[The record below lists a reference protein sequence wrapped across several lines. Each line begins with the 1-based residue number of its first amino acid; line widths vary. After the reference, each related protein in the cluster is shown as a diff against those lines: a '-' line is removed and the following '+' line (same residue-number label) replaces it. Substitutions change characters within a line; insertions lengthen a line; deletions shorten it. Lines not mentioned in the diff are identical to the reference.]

1 MNRQRIAV
9 IGAGISGLSA
19 AWLLREMYD
28 VTLFEAEPR
37 AGGHADTQIVRV
49 GGEDVA
55 VDMGFIVLNDRNYPN
70 LTALFDLLGVPTQPS
85 GMSFSASIGG
95 GRLEYGGATARQLFT
110 QRSNLVRPR
119 FWRMLRDIMRF
130 YREAPALLT
139 SSTDLTLGDYLDH
152 GGYSE
157 GFVRDHILPMGGAI
171 WSASIASMRAF
182 PARNFVRF
190 FHNHGLLTLTDR
202 PNWRTVTGGSRVYV
216 QRVLEDL
223 RRAGQVVLGMPVQT
237 VSRAAGQVHLRL
249 ADGAA
254 LAFDQVVFACH
265 ADQALA
271 LLHAPRPAE
280 QAVLGA
286 IKCADNLAV
295 LHSDPTLMPRRRGVW
310 SAWNYLSDSEAE
322 DAPVSLTYWMNLLQD
337 LRTATPLFVTLN
349 PSRMPDPALVHQT
362 RVYRHPQFDAAA
374 AAAQI
379 ALPTIQG
386 VDRLW
391 FAGAWTGWGF
401 HEDGIAAAVRVA
413 EGLGVPV
420 PWRSATPSRIAA

>member
-1 MNRQRIAV
+1 
-9 IGAGISGLSA
+9 
-19 AWLLREMYD
+19 
-28 VTLFEAEPR
+28 
-37 AGGHADTQIVRV
+37 
-49 GGEDVA
+49 
-55 VDMGFIVLNDRNYPN
+55 
-70 LTALFDLLGVPTQPS
+70 
-85 GMSFSASIGG
+85 
-95 GRLEYGGATARQLFT
+95 
-110 QRSNLVRPR
+110 
-119 FWRMLRDIMRF
+119 
-130 YREAPALLT
+130 
-139 SSTDLTLGDYLDH
+139 
-152 GGYSE
+152 
-157 GFVRDHILPMGGAI
+157 
-171 WSASIASMRAF
+171 
-182 PARNFVRF
+182 
-190 FHNHGLLTLTDR
+190 
-202 PNWRTVTGGSRVYV
+202 
-216 QRVLEDL
+216 
-223 RRAGQVVLGMPVQT
+223 
-237 VSRAAGQVHLRL
+237 
-249 ADGAA
+249 
-254 LAFDQVVFACH
+254 
-265 ADQALA
+265 
-271 LLHAPRPAE
+271 
-280 QAVLGA
+280 VLGA